1 MGGGIAAFFKGLAEG
16 GASGIANIAEKT
28 TKGVTDIIAVSKG
41 TLTPEAEAKIL
52 ELKIQMS
59 QEIASVMAQQTKA
72 AQDFAIAYEGS
83 AEQVPKWILIVRSL
97 IRPLFT
103 LFFFA
108 VLIVATVID
117 FIVVMETGVASWAL
131 LTSLP
136 QPFWWIF
143 GIVITF
149 WFGDR
154 AASSVIE
161 SWKTGSK
168 ETKTA

>member
-1 MGGGIAAFFKGLAEG
+1 MASGIAAFFKGLAEG
-16 GASGIANIAEKT
+16 GAAGVANIAEKT

-59 QEIASVMAQQTKA
+59 REIADVMAAQTKA
-72 AQDFAIAYEGS
+72 AQDFAIAYEGG
-83 AEQVPKWILIVRSL
+83 AEQVPRWVLIMRSL

-108 VLIVATVID
+108 VLMVATAVD
-117 FIVVMETGVASWAL
+117 FAAVMRTGMAAWAL

-136 QPFWWIF
+136 DPFWWIF
-143 GIVITF
+143 GIVIAF

-154 AASSVIE
+154 SVSSVIE
-161 SWKTGSK
+161 SWKTGRK
-168 ETKTA
+168 ETKTS